1 MVLLL
6 QTALFVQPAPAAR
19 LGALAVLPTT
29 PRLTA
34 LPRVLPSGVSGAGL
48 IDCYLTVQI
57 NLFGVIYRWDL

>member
-34 LPRVLPSGVSGAGL
+34 LLRVLPSGVSGAGL
-48 IDCYLTVQI
+48 IDCYLTV
-57 NLFGVIYRWDL
+57 